1 MNELPDDLIQPVESQ
16 EEPTNRSTG
25 ALILFLVFAI
35 PMPICM
41 FVYHFILWS
50 FEQTAITSDS
60 FANLTWAGS
69 IGLTIQAFVMT
80 GIIGELWYFTKDD
93 RFRPVYA
100 GWLGA
105 SLMAFPALILRFLG
119 ANNDQL
125 GFIYQIFIC
134 LVAFVIVSRVRNIK
148 IDWKDKNLSLAFF
161 LAAFG
166 MAAFAFFGA
175 FGSPTDLLLGLL
187 AGLSLGLLAAVLIE
201 STTGNKFF
209 DAFGIGAVLAL
220 LGSAVGYDGAQLLLI
235 AILPSFAFAV
245 SAVLPPRVAGMTLVG
260 LLAAASLVF
269 FDPTELTIV
278 LGDVAALALK
288 AGGAAIVLGLVV
300 GIFAVLFQLITTPDE
315 GRM

>member
-1 MNELPDDLIQPVESQ
+1 
-16 EEPTNRSTG
+16 
-25 ALILFLVFAI
+25 
-35 PMPICM
+35 
-41 FVYHFILWS
+41 
-50 FEQTAITSDS
+50 
-60 FANLTWAGS
+60 
-69 IGLTIQAFVMT
+69 
-80 GIIGELWYFTKDD
+80 
-93 RFRPVYA
+93 
-100 GWLGA
+100 
-105 SLMAFPALILRFLG
+105 MAFPALILRFLG

-245 SAVLPPRVAGMTLVG
+245 SAVLPSRVAGMTLVG

-315 GRM
+315 GRMNRLLRWVFAGAAWLIVIILFFTNGNRGFYGDRLFVIMKAQADLSDVSQIKDIDERRTEAYRVLTELANETQSDLRSTFDSMGIDYTPYYLENAMEVRGGTLIRVYL